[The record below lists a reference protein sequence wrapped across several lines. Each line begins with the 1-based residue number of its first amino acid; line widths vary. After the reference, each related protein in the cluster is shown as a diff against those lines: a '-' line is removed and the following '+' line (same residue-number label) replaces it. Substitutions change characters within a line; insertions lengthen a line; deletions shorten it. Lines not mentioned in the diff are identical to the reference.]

1 LSETIHYHFI
11 GIGGIGMSGIAQVL
25 IGKQFSVS
33 GSDVLNND
41 QTKKLYSN
49 GATIFNNQNQ
59 KNIDTI
65 LKKFP
70 NKKIIAVI
78 SSAIKKNNIELRY
91 CMEKKIIIRH
101 RSEILSMI
109 MNNYQ

>member
-1 LSETIHYHFI
+1 MPETLHYHFI

-33 GSDVLNND
+33 GSDVISND
-41 QTKKLYSN
+41 QTKKLSN
-49 GATIFNNQNQ
+49 KGATIFNNQNQ

-78 SSAIKKNNIELRY
+78 SSAIKKNNIELSY
-91 CMEKKIIIRH
+91 CI
-101 RSEILSMI
+101 
-109 MNNYQ
+109 